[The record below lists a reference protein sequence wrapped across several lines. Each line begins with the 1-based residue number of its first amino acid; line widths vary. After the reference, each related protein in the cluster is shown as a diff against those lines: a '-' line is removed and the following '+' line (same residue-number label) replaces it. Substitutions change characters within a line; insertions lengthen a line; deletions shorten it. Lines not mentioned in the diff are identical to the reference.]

1 MYIDPSTGGMLFQV
15 LAIAF
20 TAVSGVILLFSNR
33 IKMFFSKRKRSSE
46 IKPADEIDLNSKEDQ
61 IYPGIKTI

>member
-1 MYIDPSTGGMLFQV
+1 MKEYKMYIDPSTGGMLFQV

-33 IKMFFSKRKRSSE
+33 IKMFFSKRKRGTETEQTEELESNSSE
-46 IKPADEIDLNSKEDQ
+46 D
-61 IYPGIKTI
+61 

>member
-20 TAVSGVILLFSNR
+20 AAISGTVLLFAGR
-33 IKMFFSKRKRSSE
+33 IKMFFARMRRKNDDQAE
-46 IKPADEIDLNSKEDQ
+46 PTTEDQ
-61 IYPGIKTI
+61 PTE

>member
-20 TAVSGVILLFSNR
+20 TAISGFVLIFANR
-33 IKMFFSKRKRSSE
+33 IKMFFSKMRRKSDE
-46 IKPADEIDLNSKEDQ
+46 ENVEPAGENTENN
-61 IYPGIKTI
+61 

>member
-1 MYIDPSTGGMLFQV
+1 MYIDPSSGGMLFQV

-33 IKMFFSKRKRSSE
+33 IKMFFSKRKRGSE
-46 IKPADEIDLNSKEDQ
+46 TDQTETLDSNSTEE
-61 IYPGIKTI
+61 

>member
-46 IKPADEIDLNSKEDQ
+46 IKPADDIDLNSKED
-61 IYPGIKTI
+61 